1 MASSKLNTRWHCFD
15 NFIPLFLSF
24 VFIFCFDRR
33 LHMLLLL
40 QNRLYL
46 SHPALLQN
54 KKRTELLQLYAFGL
68 SNLTSLYARNSHKGE
83 IHCLPTVRR
92 SILWFAGTYGIFSTF
107 AEDSLCSVYPPPVY
121 FCQFILRGIP
131 FWHWFIFIV
140 FLFADFM
147 PFFFI
152 RMMV

>member
-1 MASSKLNTRWHCFD
+1 
-15 NFIPLFLSF
+15 
-24 VFIFCFDRR
+24 
-33 LHMLLLL
+33 MLLCGKTGFTSASLL
-40 QNRLYL
+40 CCKIKKGQSFCNCCML
-46 SHPALLQN
+46 SVCPILLLFYMPATVIH
-54 KKRTELLQLYAFGL
+54 KR
-68 SNLTSLYARNSHKGE
+68 E
-83 IHCLPTVRR
+83 IHCLPIVRR

-107 AEDSLCSVYPPPVY
+107 AEDSSCSVYPPPVY